1 MTKGVNILSAGMVTA
16 VGLNCAAS
24 AAAMRGG
31 LDGFQETDFLAADG
45 EWQLGAP
52 VPLPRNWVGEKR
64 VAHLAAGAVVDALDG
79 FQAEVRT
86 LTVIL
91 CLAEG
96 SRRGAPVRDPDTFAR
111 KLIEFS
117 GLPRQTKFET
127 VEYGR
132 PSGFVALERA
142 GRILRKDPNSHVL
155 IVGADSLLTGPTIAE
170 FIRAERLLNGNNAN
184 GLIPGEA
191 AAALLCTGGPPTQL
205 AMTGLGLS
213 RELAYLY
220 NEEELPLRADGMTSA
235 YREALEIS
243 GIAFDRIDYRISDL
257 TGEAYFFKQTALS
270 MQRLLRE
277 HRELQELWTPTECIG
292 NVGAA
297 AVPIMIAWALEAAL
311 KHYAPGNPVLIEA
324 SGDDG
329 TCGAAVFFA
338 PDTSA
343 KVGAA

>member
-1 MTKGVNILSAGMVTA
+1 MTGGVNILSAGMATA
-16 VGLNCAAS
+16 VGLNRAAS

-31 LDGFQETDFLAADG
+31 LDGFQETGFLAADG

-64 VAHLAAGAVVDALDG
+64 VAHLAAGAVVDALEG
-79 FQAEVRT
+79 FRAQIKS
-86 LTVIL
+86 LSVIL
-91 CLAEG
+91 CLAEET
-96 SRRGAPVRDPDTFAR
+96 RRGAPVRDPDSFAR

-117 GLPRQTKFET
+117 GLSQHTSFET

-142 GRILRKDPNSHVL
+142 SRILRKNPDDHVL
-155 IVGADSLLTGPTIAE
+155 IVGADSLLTGPAIAG
-170 FIRAERLLNGNNAN
+170 FIQAGRLLDGSNAN
-184 GLIPGEA
+184 GFIPGEA

-205 AMTGLGLS
+205 AMTGLGLN

-220 NEEELPLRADGMTSA
+220 NAEELPLRADGMTSA
-235 YREALEIS
+235 YRQALEGS
-243 GIAFDRIDYRISDL
+243 GITFDRIDYRISDL

-297 AVPIMIAWALEAAL
+297 AVPIMIAWALEASV
-311 KHYAPGNPVLIEA
+311 KRYAPGNPVLIEA

-338 PDTSA
+338 PDISDRASA
-343 KVGAA
+343 A